1 MRYLDKITGQEVSGP
16 QKFLPGGAVGV
27 QWAHDWKLPTGR
39 ALGWSGERFRILGID
54 LG

>member
-16 QKFLPGGAVGV
+16 QKFLPDGAVGV
-27 QWAHDWKLPTGR
+27 QLAHDWQLPTGR
-39 ALGWSGERFRILGID
+39 ALGWSGERFRILGIG